1 MEEEDLVCWGDEEDT
16 VTKIR
21 LCVLYEEIGQS
32 QERGKMGWKG
42 MHLELGFATAGTLG
56 GFLSGLWS
64 AGVLMFLLAVPYMV
78 LSLLCVFGI
87 AIEGIRGCSRGTR
100 RL

>member
-1 MEEEDLVCWGDEEDT
+1 MYD
-16 VTKIR
+16 
-21 LCVLYEEIGQS
+21 EIGQRD
-32 QERGKMGWKG
+32 EGRKG

-64 AGVLMFLLAVPYMV
+64 AGVLMFLPVVPDMV
-78 LSLLCVFGI
+78 LFLLCVFGV
-87 AIEGIRGCSRGTR
+87 AIERIRSCSRGAR